1 MPIIDTAVLFAAAD
15 DTDRFHRGAISTLRK
30 LGGKALLGGS
40 ALIEF
45 DVVLKSRGL
54 TPEARREEMTLLML
68 EFPSTVASVHCPG
81 PQTIYLAAL
90 YEEEFGLDYFDSMI
104 AAEAAEHDSSV
115 VTPDRDFEKVP
126 GLRRIPI

>member
-1 MPIIDTAVLFAAAD
+1 MPIVDTAVLFAAAD
-15 DTDRFHRGAISTLRK
+15 DTDGSHRGAVATLRK
-30 LGGKALLGGS
+30 LGGRALLGGS

-54 TPEARREEMTLLML
+54 SPAARREEMTLLML
-68 EFPSTVASVHCPG
+68 EFPSTVTSVHCPG

-90 YEEEFGLDYFDSMI
+90 YEEEFGLDYFDSLI

-115 VTPDRDFEKVP
+115 ITSDREFERIP